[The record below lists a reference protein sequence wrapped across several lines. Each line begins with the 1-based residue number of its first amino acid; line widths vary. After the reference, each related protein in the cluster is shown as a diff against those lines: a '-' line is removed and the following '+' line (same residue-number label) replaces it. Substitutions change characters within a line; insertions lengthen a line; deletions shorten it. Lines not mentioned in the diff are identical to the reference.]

1 MRSLKVKSASE
12 DRVVI
17 SLVDPNA
24 DPIAKVN
31 TERDVA
37 VRVPWTGS
45 R

>member
-24 DPIAKVN
+24 DPTANVN
-31 TERDVA
+31 NQRDAA
-37 VRVPWTGS
+37 VRVPRTGS